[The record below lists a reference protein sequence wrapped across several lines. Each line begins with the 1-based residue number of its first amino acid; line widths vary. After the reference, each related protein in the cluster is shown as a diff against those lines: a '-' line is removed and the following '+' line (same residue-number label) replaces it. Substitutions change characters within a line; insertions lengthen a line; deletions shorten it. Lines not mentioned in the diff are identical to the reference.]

1 MLRGHRSKL
10 EEVPI
15 GGIWDRSIRVI
26 EDGNG
31 L

>member
-15 GGIWDRSIRVI
+15 GGIWDKNISVI
-26 EDGNG
+26 EDDNG